1 MAKKFKFSLE
11 SVLNLKNHRA
21 KEAKDLLQQ
30 AANIRTKKEQTI
42 SENQE
47 YLKSISNTGNRMSLQ
62 ELQDLHYHKESV
74 KHIII
79 KLEKEKSQ
87 IVEIENLRRDKL
99 SDAMK
104 EEKILTKLKDNKILK
119 YKDELK
125 KEENSILDEIASR
138 TSGGKD

>member
-11 SVLNLKNHRA
+11 SVLNLKNYRTN
-21 KEAKDLLQQ
+21 EAKDLLQQ
-30 AANIRTKKEQTI
+30 AAVIRIKKEQTI

-47 YLKSISNTGNRMSLQ
+47 YLKSIGNTGNKMSLQ

-74 KHIII
+74 KRNIK

-104 EEKILTKLKDNKILK
+104 EEKILTKLKDKKILK
-119 YKDELK
+119 YNDELK
-125 KEENSILDEIASR
+125 KEENLILDEIASR